1 MREDIN
7 NIKNEIVTMTTSK
20 SNINDIWLVFKTS
33 LEKSVNLNIPHK
45 QARTKD
51 SPPWISRDLKR
62 LIRKRDRLYKKKKK
76 SHDKKDSEKY
86 KTIKRQVQQGL
97 RRSYWK
103 YVKSIVT
110 PPEDNIIENRG
121 CMKRFWTFIKYKRSD
136 GNEVSPLK
144 KDGLLYSDP
153 LDKANILNQQFKSA
167 FTEKN
172 KLLKSGIPRQM
183 WIFKQK
189 LSIYARNQNHR

>member
-7 NIKNEIVTMTTSK
+7 NIKNEIVTMATSK

-103 YVKSIVT
+103 YVESIVT

-121 CMKRFWTFIKYKRSD
+121 FNIDATSRLIPTSRASRTTRTGCFQ
-136 GNEVSPLK
+136 VPLFRTDIRK
-144 KDGLLYSDP
+144 MSFYPKSIREWNALP
-153 LDKANILNQQFKSA
+153 LSTTTAPSLECFKARLTK
-167 FTEKN
+167 
-172 KLLKSGIPRQM
+172 
-183 WIFKQK
+183 
-189 LSIYARNQNHR
+189 